1 VISPDVAA
9 AVTRLD
15 GEKVLAAEQVRLFG
29 RVARGELV
37 SLSVA
42 IHGLLYLSVVALT
55 TGAGLLF
62 KNELENLGPI
72 SIAVGVAVAAAF
84 CLAWVAR
91 RSPPFSSGEVSST
104 HFAFDY
110 VLVLGA
116 LLAAADL
123 GYVEREF
130 APLGQSWA
138 YHLLLVSL
146 GYAALAFRFD
156 SRTLLALSLTTFAAW
171 RGVAATSME
180 RAVFGF
186 FDDTDVVRLN
196 ALACGI
202 AFVALGR
209 VLERRNLKKH
219 FEPTATHLG
228 WLLILQAIAWGI
240 DNGPVAAQHRVAL
253 MAIGSGLA
261 WFSWRGRRFGLFVLG
276 ILAAYLGFM
285 VALSDAV
292 DDGTAILFLVGI
304 SAIALVFGLAAIHR
318 RFAREAEE

>member
-15 GEKVLAAEQVRLFG
+15 REKVLAPEQVRLFG

-55 TGAGLLF
+55 TGAGLFF
-62 KNELENLGPI
+62 KNEIENLGPV
-72 SIAVGVAVAAAF
+72 SIAVGVGVAAALS
-84 CLAWVAR
+84 LAWVAH
-91 RSPPFSSGEVSST
+91 RSPPFSPHEVSST

-110 VLVLGA
+110 VLALGA

-123 GYVEREF
+123 GYVESQF
-130 APLGQSWA
+130 SPLGESWA
-138 YHLLLVSL
+138 FHLLLVSL
-146 GYAALAFRFD
+146 GYTALAFRFD
-156 SRTLLALSLTTFAAW
+156 SRTLFALSLTTFAAW

-186 FDDTDVVRLN
+186 FHDPDVVRLN

-209 VLERRNLKKH
+209 VLGRRNLKAH

-228 WLLILQAIAWGI
+228 WLLTLQAIAWGI
-240 DNGPVAAQHRVAL
+240 GSGPMETPSRLAL
-253 MAIGSGLA
+253 MAIGGGLA
-261 WFSWRGRRFGLFVLG
+261 WFSWRGRRFALFVFG
-276 ILAAYLGFM
+276 VLAAYLGFM
-285 VALSDAV
+285 VALADAV
-292 DDGTAILFLVGI
+292 EGDTAILFLAGL

-318 RFAREAEE
+318 RFAREATE

>member
-1 VISPDVAA
+1 MISPDVAA

-15 GEKVLAAEQVRLFG
+15 REKVLAPEQVRLFG

-42 IHGLLYLSVVALT
+42 IHALLYLSVVALT
-55 TGAGLLF
+55 AGAGLLF
-62 KNELENLGPI
+62 RNEIENLGPV
-72 SIAVGVAVAAAF
+72 SIAAGVGVAAALS
-84 CLAWVAR
+84 LAWVAR
-91 RSPPFSSGEVSST
+91 RSPAFSPGEFPPT

-123 GYVEREF
+123 GYVESQF
-130 APLGQSWA
+130 SPLGESWA
-138 YHLLLVSL
+138 FHLLLVSL

-156 SRTLLALSLTTFAAW
+156 SRTLFALSLTTFAAW
-171 RGVAATSME
+171 RGVAATSVE
-180 RAVFGF
+180 RAIFGF
-186 FDDTDVVRLN
+186 FDDTEAVRLN

-209 VLERRNLKKH
+209 VLERRNLKAH

-240 DNGPVAAQHRVAL
+240 GSGPMETPSRLAL
-253 MAIGSGLA
+253 MAMGSGLA
-261 WFSWRGRRFGLFVLG
+261 WFSWRGRRFALFVFG
-276 ILAAYLGFM
+276 ILAAYLGFL
-285 VALSDAV
+285 VALADAV
-292 DDGTAILFLVGI
+292 DGNTTILFLVGI
-304 SAIALVFGLAAIHR
+304 SAIGLVFGLAAIHR